1 MNLTSQQYIIAL
13 AQEGSFTGAA
23 RRLGVSQPGLCGW
36 LDNLEAQLGTR
47 LVLRSR
53 KGITL
58 TPAGQIYLN
67 GSRRMLSVQQRT
79 AAALA
84 NLGGG
89 EVPCLRV
96 AGTPGGGA
104 QIFARIF
111 GAFTGR
117 FPAVQL
123 QFVESYNQEALRLV
137 QEGNVDFALCSLPDP
152 DACPAEHIVK
162 RSSELIVVLPDQY
175 PLGYDA
181 SALTA
186 GAELPGLPLRRLDD
200 LPFMMPS
207 EEMSYYPVLQ
217 QLFQH
222 ADVHPNVIFQSSNTN
237 ILYQMVYNG
246 YGAAIVPRRCFSPRD
261 PVSPFSLRPR
271 LYNYACLVFRS
282 GAEKTAAW
290 NYLLEL
296 LSI

>member
-36 LDNLEAQLGTR
+36 LDNLEEQLGTR

-175 PLGYDA
+175 PL
-181 SALTA
+181 
-186 GAELPGLPLRRLDD
+186 
-200 LPFMMPS
+200 
-207 EEMSYYPVLQ
+207 LQ

-222 ADVHPNVIFQSSNTN
+222 AGVHPKVIFQSSNTN
-237 ILYQMVYNG
+237 ILYQMVCNG

>member
-36 LDNLEAQLGTR
+36 LDNLEEQLGTR

-96 AGTPGGGA
+96 AGTPK
-104 QIFARIF
+104 
-111 GAFTGR
+111 
-117 FPAVQL
+117 
-123 QFVESYNQEALRLV
+123 SEA
-137 QEGNVDFALCSLPDP
+137 
-152 DACPAEHIVK
+152 K
-162 RSSELIVVLPDQY
+162 RS
-175 PLGYDA
+175 
-181 SALTA
+181 
-186 GAELPGLPLRRLDD
+186 
-200 LPFMMPS
+200 
-207 EEMSYYPVLQ
+207 
-217 QLFQH
+217 
-222 ADVHPNVIFQSSNTN
+222 
-237 ILYQMVYNG
+237 
-246 YGAAIVPRRCFSPRD
+246 
-261 PVSPFSLRPR
+261 
-271 LYNYACLVFRS
+271 
-282 GAEKTAAW
+282 
-290 NYLLEL
+290 
-296 LSI
+296 

>member
-13 AQEGSFTGAA
+13 VQEGSFTAAA

-36 LDNLEAQLGTR
+36 LDNLEAQLGTK

-58 TPAGQIYLN
+58 TPAGQLYLN
-67 GSRRMLSVQQRT
+67 GSRRMLSVWQRT

-84 NLGGG
+84 DLGGS
-89 EVPCLRV
+89 EVSCLRV

-104 QIFARIF
+104 KVFARVF
-111 GAFTGR
+111 GTFTSR
-117 FPAVQL
+117 FPSVQL
-123 QFVESYNQEALRLV
+123 QFIESYNREALRLV
-137 QEGNVDFALCSLPDP
+137 QEGRADFALCSLPDP
-152 DACPAEHIVK
+152 DACPAEHLVK
-162 RSSELIVVLPDQY
+162 RSSELIIVLPDQH

-186 GAELPGLPLRRLDD
+186 GSELPSLPLQRLDG

-217 QLFQH
+217 QLFRN
-222 ADVHPNVIFQSSNTN
+222 AGIHPKIIFQSSNTN
-237 ILYQMVYNG
+237 ILYQTVCSG
-246 YGAAIVPRRCFSPRD
+246 YGAAIIPRNCFSPRD
-261 PVSPFSLRPR
+261 PVSPFSLRPK
-271 LYNYACLVFRS
+271 LYNYACLVMRS

-290 NYLLEL
+290 NYLQEL